1 MNINIRHSQIIFL
14 CSCLLV
20 LVGCHNNAHLRTQKI
35 LKPGEKV
42 YSGSG
47 VLAMGGIDDRTD
59 GLDNSGVMGLRG
71 EVSML
76 KGSKDSEAGPYF
88 GVGVGEDSPGLILG
102 YDYKKYIGLNSGLP
116 KKIGAQIEVN
126 VGEAGAAFHL
136 RPSITSTTKRGR
148 PFYGGVHGLLAMG
161 NLKDRPWLSWD
172 TVDSSNVYEDYWG
185 NISYGS
191 DWHEFE
197 GEVDYRFS
205 SLGAGLTAG
214 VEFLT
219 FANNSIQ
226 LQVDGSLVKNSFST
240 DFNIPVEDWE
250 NVTNASWQNWAD
262 QDAGLAVPRDLSHD
276 DDFFPMLTG
285 SIGMSFF
292 KPDPTN
298 KEPFEPLPAPSYGTT
313 QPQLVFDPETGEKIS
328 SGMRFDPETGEAII
342 ETQFDPET
350 GEQIVVPEEKQKMS
364 YDEIVFQAK
373 NAARSRHNRA
383 IYNAAGIAS
392 CFIYP
397 VGLPVAILYTESGVA
412 SNMNPYDPIYVDL
425 DSNQKT
431 QYRYAYKHEEKQLRR
446 KSIYGA
452 EVFCVGLLFF
462 MMMTDGF

>member
-1 MNINIRHSQIIFL
+1 MRHGQIIFL
-14 CSCLLV
+14 CTNLLV

-116 KKIGAQIEVN
+116 KKFGAQIEIN

-148 PFYGGVHGLLAMG
+148 PFYGGVHGLLAVG
-161 NLKDRPWLSWD
+161 NLKDRPWLDWK

-191 DWHEFE
+191 ESHQFD

-214 VEFLT
+214 VEYLT

-226 LQVDGSLVKNSFST
+226 LQVDVSLVKNSFNT
-240 DFNIPVEDWE
+240 DFNIPVEDWD
-250 NVTNASWQNWAD
+250 NVVDPSWQNWED
-262 QDAGLAVPRDLSHD
+262 QDAGLDAPRDLSHD
-276 DDFFPMLTG
+276 DELIPMVTG

-292 KPDPTN
+292 KPDPTR
-298 KEPFEPLPAPSYGTT
+298 KESFEPLPTPSYNTKQT
-313 QPQLVFDPETGEKIS
+313 QPIFDPETGEKIS
-328 SGMRFDPETGEAII
+328 GAMRFDPETGEAIV
-342 ETQFDPET
+342 EMQFDPET
-350 GEQIVVPEEKQKMS
+350 GEQVAAAEEKQKMS

-412 SNMNPYDPIYVDL
+412 SNMNPYDPVYLDL
-425 DSNQKT
+425 DSNQKS
-431 QYRYAYKHEEKQLRR
+431 QYRNAYKQEEKQLRR

-452 EVFCVGLLFF
+452 EGFCVGLFFF
-462 MMMTDGF
+462 MVMVG